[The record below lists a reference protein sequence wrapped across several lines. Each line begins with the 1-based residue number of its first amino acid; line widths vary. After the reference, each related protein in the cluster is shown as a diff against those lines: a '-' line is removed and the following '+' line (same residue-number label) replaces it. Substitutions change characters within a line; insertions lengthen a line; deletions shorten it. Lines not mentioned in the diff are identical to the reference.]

1 MGRCPTTRG
10 PTTSSVR
17 RHRVR
22 RGADGRAPRRARA
35 TGDPDRARRAV
46 AGAARGGPR
55 PVARRGPRTGRSSQ
69 ADATDPASLAA
80 LAGATRVV
88 VTTVGPYARYGLPL
102 VEACA
107 RAGTHYADL
116 TGEVLFVREAIDR
129 VRRAR
134 PGDRRADRA
143 RLRLRLGPVGPGRPA
158 AARARGG
165 RRRGR
170 AARRAARRDRPRRAQ
185 RRHDRLDPR
194 AGRHDAPRP
203 GSAPA
208 GRRSLRAEP
217 GPRRGAGRAAA
228 VRRRPPRAD
237 QRRPLDR
244 AVRHGGVQHADRAPQ
259 QRPAGLRLR
268 PRAPVRGG
276 DGHRPRTAR
285 GGGRGRGHRRAVRV
299 PRPR

>member
-1 MGRCPTTRG
+1 MPDDLRTYDLVVYGATGFVGELTAAHLAAHAPPGTRIALAGRSRERLAA
-10 PTTSSVR
+10 V
-17 RHRVR
+17 
-22 RGADGRAPRRARA
+22 RARLP
-35 TGDPDRARRAV
+35 GPARDWPLV
-46 AGAARGGPR
+46 
-55 PVARRGPRTGRSSQ
+55 Q

-129 VRRAR
+129 VRRPR

-143 RLRLRLGPVGPGRPA
+143 RLRLRLDPVGPGRPA
-158 AARARGG
+158 AARARGR

-170 AARRAARRDRPRRAQ
+170 AARRAAGRDRPRRDQ

-194 AGRHDAPRP
+194 AGRRDAARP
-203 GSAPA
+203 GGAPA
-208 GRRSLRAEP
+208 RRRPLRAEP

-228 VRRRPPRAD
+228 ARRRPPRAD
-237 QRRPLDR
+237 HGRPLDR
-244 AVRHGGVQHADRAPQ
+244 AVRHGGVQHPDRAPQ
-259 QRPAGLRLR
+259 QRPAGLSLR
-268 PRAPVRGG
+268 SRAPVR
-276 DGHRPRTAR
+276 AR
-285 GGGRGRGHRRAVRV
+285 
-299 PRPR
+299 